1 MEVMADL
8 TPKQEKFIQELL
20 RNGGNQRKAYKA
32 AYNAE
37 SMKDSTID
45 CKASGL
51 MKGKVGDRYRELS
64 RASKE
69 KAKEKVRKDEEEA
82 VDDAARAKAF
92 LLGVL
97 ASIASGEKGDT
108 VEVTD
113 GDGVVTRREKRTKAS
128 DMLSAALKYAEFY
141 GVTPEVQQSREV
153 IVRYEGVEDYG
164 G

>member
-1 MEVMADL
+1 MADL

-20 RNGGNQRKAYKA
+20 KNGGNQRKAYKA

-37 SMKDSTID
+37 NMKDSTID
-45 CKASGL
+45 KKACAL
-51 MKGKVGDRYRELS
+51 MKGKVGGRYRELS

-69 KAKEKVRKDEEEA
+69 KAKEKVRKDEEAA

-113 GDGVVTRREKRTKAS
+113 GDGEVIRREKRTKAS

-141 GVTPEVQQSREV
+141 GVTPEVQQSREI
-153 IVRYEGVEDYG
+153 IVRYEGVDDYG

>member
-1 MEVMADL
+1 MADL
-8 TPKQEKFIQELL
+8 TPKQEKYIQELL
-20 RNGGNQRKAYKA
+20 KNGGNQRKAYKA

-37 SMKDSTID
+37 NMKDSTID
-45 CKASGL
+45 KKACAL
-51 MKGKVGDRYRELS
+51 MKGKVGGRYRELS

-69 KAKEKVRKDEEEA
+69 KAKEKVRKDEEAA

-97 ASIASGEKGDT
+97 SSIASGEKGDT

-113 GDGVVTRREKRTKAS
+113 GDGEVIRREKRTKAS

-141 GVTPEVQQSREV
+141 GVTPEVQQSREI
-153 IVRYEGVEDYG
+153 IVRYEGADDYG